1 MIILVWIVVFDEDN
15 KNGTNDNSDDCQKRF
30 KDKEW
35 IVVASRGRQ
44 MRNKKVWEEIAKQL
58 RQMDRQSGVEES
70 RV

>member
-35 IVVASRGRQ
+35 IVVVSRGRQ
-44 MRNKKVWEEIAKQL
+44 MRNKKVWEEIAKPL